1 MGDVALQM
9 NASMHTFQMH
19 SFGAQIQPEHGPLV
33 ICSGTNQQK
42 AEAVKVVDTDI
53 PSMQFNGLWRERWT
67 TLTSTWLCRRI
78 GLCCLKPC
86 QVNQNSISFQSWES
100 QAGEPLPVTLSFPH
114 AQSDL
119 APLNITHIT
128 P

>member
-53 PSMQFNGLWRERWT
+53 PSMQFNGLWRERWDNPDFYLVVQEDRT
-67 TLTSTWLCRRI
+67 
-78 GLCCLKPC
+78 G
-86 QVNQNSISFQSWES
+86 
-100 QAGEPLPVTLSFPH
+100 A
-114 AQSDL
+114 A
-119 APLNITHIT
+119 
-128 P
+128 